1 MPVAPALIL
10 AVAAGGTAMLAARNQ
25 QMQAKKG
32 ATTQMRNATAAYQ
45 KQKEDARNIRNI
57 NQEPNTN
64 ALNNARQQQIMRLQQ
79 GSGRA
84 STFLSNGLGG

>member
-10 AVAAGGTAMLAARNQ
+10 TVAAGGTAMLAARNQ

-32 ATTQMRNATAAYQ
+32 ATTQMRNATAAYE
-45 KQKEDARNIRNI
+45 KQKEDARNARNI
-57 NQEPNTN
+57 NQ
-64 ALNNARQQQIMRLQQ
+64 ALTADAMDNRRQQQIMRLQQ

>member
-10 AVAAGGTAMLAARNQ
+10 TVAASATAMGAVRNQ

-32 ATTQMRNATAAYQ
+32 ATTQMRNATAAYE
-45 KQKEDARNIRNI
+45 KQKEDARNARNI
-57 NQEPNTN
+57 NQ
-64 ALNNARQQQIMRLQQ
+64 ALTADAMDNRRQQQIMRLQQ

>member
-1 MPVAPALIL
+1 MPVAPIVFVMA
-10 AVAAGGTAMLAARNQ
+10 AAGAITMGAVRNQ

-32 ATTQMRNATAAYQ
+32 ATTQMRNANAAYE
-45 KQKEDARNIRNI
+45 KQKEDARNARNI
-57 NQEPNTN
+57 NQASDTN

-79 GSGRA
+79 GFGRD